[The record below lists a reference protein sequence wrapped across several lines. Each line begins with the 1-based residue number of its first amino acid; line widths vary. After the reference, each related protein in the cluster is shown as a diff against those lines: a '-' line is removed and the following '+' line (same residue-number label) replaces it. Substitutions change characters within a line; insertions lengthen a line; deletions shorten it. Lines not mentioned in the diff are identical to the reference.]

1 MAASKKKRRDT
12 PPTLSLYEHDSL
24 EDVVDRVG
32 ELLADMG
39 YELRELEVDEEDD
52 ETDLYARFVV
62 EEAV

>member
-1 MAASKKKRRDT
+1 MTKKKNKRE
-12 PPTLSLYEHDSL
+12 PLPTLSLYEHDSL
-24 EDVVDRVG
+24 EDVVDRIG

-52 ETDLYARFVV
+52 ETDLYGRFAV